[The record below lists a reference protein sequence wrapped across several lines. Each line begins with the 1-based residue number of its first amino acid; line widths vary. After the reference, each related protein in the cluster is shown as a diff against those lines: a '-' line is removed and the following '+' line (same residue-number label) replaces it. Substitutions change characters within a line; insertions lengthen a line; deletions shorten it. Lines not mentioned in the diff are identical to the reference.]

1 MTYTIKIQPTK
12 SQLAKDLLW
21 YLKNLSK
28 TKEYDFL
35 HIIEEDDSV
44 LTEEQKNEL
53 DLRYEHFLH
62 NNQDYPDWEDA
73 KQEFAKK

>member
-1 MTYTIKIQPTK
+1 MTYTIRIQATK

-35 HIIEEDDSV
+35 QIIEEDDSV
-44 LTEEQKNEL
+44 LSEEQKNEL

-62 NNQDYPDWEDA
+62 NYQDYPDWEDV
-73 KQEFAKK
+73 KQK

>member
-1 MTYTIKIQPTK
+1 MTYTIRIQATK

-35 HIIEEDDSV
+35 QIIEEDDSV
-44 LTEEQKNEL
+44 LTDEQKNEL
-53 DLRYEHFLH
+53 DLRYEHFLQ
-62 NNQDYPDWEDA
+62 NYQDYPDWEDV
-73 KQEFAKK
+73 KQKFTQ